1 METKYKF
8 TMNIITVFTIFM
20 LLFETFVPLGEYM
33 YENFGTFSLVVADL
47 FLIVSFVNIIRI
59 IGYYL
64 MTKNKIEG

>member
-8 TMNIITVFTIFM
+8 TMNIITVFTISM
-20 LLFETFVPLGEYM
+20 LVFETFVPLGEYM
-33 YENFGTFSLVVADL
+33 HENFGTFSLVVANL

-59 IGYYL
+59 IGSYL

>member
-20 LLFETFVPLGEYM
+20 LLFETFVPLDEYM

-59 IGYYL
+59 IGFYL
-64 MTKNKIEG
+64 MSKNEIDK